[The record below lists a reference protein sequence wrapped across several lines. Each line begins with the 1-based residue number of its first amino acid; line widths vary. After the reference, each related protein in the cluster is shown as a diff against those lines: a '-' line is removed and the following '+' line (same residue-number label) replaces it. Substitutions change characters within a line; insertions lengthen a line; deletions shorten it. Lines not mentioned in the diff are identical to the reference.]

1 MMGSDYYDR
10 ESIVRDENGEELE
23 TVSGQIPLGIGNGSY
38 IEGAI
43 LDKNVRIGRG
53 VTIRPFPRGT
63 EIESELYAVH
73 DGIVVIPKNTTL
85 PHGIYI
91 GPKPVSD

>member
-10 ESIVRDENGEELE
+10 MSACNQEKYPIGVNEHE
-23 TVSGQIPLGIGNGSY
+23 IPLGVGNGSY

-53 VTIRPFPRGT
+53 VVIRPFPIGT
-63 EIESELYAVH
+63 EMDEDLFSVR
-73 DGIVVIPKNTTL
+73 DGIVVIPKNTIIPNGT
-85 PHGIYI
+85 YI
-91 GPKPVSD
+91 GPIPA